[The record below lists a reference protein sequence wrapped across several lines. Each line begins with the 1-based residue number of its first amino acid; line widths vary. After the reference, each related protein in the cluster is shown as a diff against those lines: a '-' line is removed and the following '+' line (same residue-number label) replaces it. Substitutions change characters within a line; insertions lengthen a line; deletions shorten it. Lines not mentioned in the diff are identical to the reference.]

1 MDAAT
6 DPKAKYQWSWQK
18 GAATTLGDLGDPVGG
33 DDYTLCV
40 YDESGAPT
48 LATGAVIPGG
58 GTCKGKPCWKALGT
72 SGFAYKDSK
81 RLRFGIAAIKLKA
94 GPDGKAQLQ
103 IKGQGATLPVPAL
116 PAPLP
121 LRVQLTAENGT
132 CWESVFATTG
142 TTRNDGARYQGK
154 SD

>member
-81 RLRFGIAAIKLKA
+81 RLRFGIAAIELKA
-94 GPDGKAQLQ
+94 GPDGKAHLQ

-132 CWESVFATTG
+132 CWESVFSTTG

>member
-1 MDAAT
+1 MDTPSA
-6 DPKAKYQWSWQK
+6 KAKYQWSWQK
-18 GAATTLGDLGDPVGG
+18 GAATTVADFGDPVGG

-72 SGFAYKDSK
+72 SGIAYKDSK
-81 RLRFGIAAIKLKA
+81 RLRYGIAAIKLKA

-121 LRVQLTAENGT
+121 LRVQLTAENGA
-132 CWESVFATTG
+132 CFESVFSATG
-142 TTRNDGARYQGK
+142 TTRNDAARYQGK